1 MHTRESGWTNRPE
14 LGAVAMVAAAW
25 LVLVRNA
32 FFSAHPALHGRMT
45 DSLFAT
51 LSGWTLMVVGMMG
64 PAALAGIRHT
74 AVNSL
79 SWRRRR
85 AMAEFSIGYLLIW
98 IAFGVAGLT
107 ATATIPIDS
116 RWTATGILLSAAAL
130 WQLTPLKRRW
140 LRDCHR
146 SVALPLCGWRAE
158 AGAIRFGL
166 RNGVA
171 CLGSCWCLMLVMT
184 VVPGASLFWTA
195 SLTAVVTTERLL
207 ERPRRAT
214 RLAALAMGVGAVAIA
229 GLT

>member
-1 MHTRESGWTNRPE
+1 MHTRVSRWTNRPE
-14 LGAVAMVAAAW
+14 LGAVAMIAAAW
-25 LVLVRNA
+25 VLLVRDA
-32 FFSAHPALHGRMT
+32 FFSAHPASHEPMT
-45 DSLFAT
+45 GSLFAS

-98 IAFGVAGLT
+98 IAFGAAGLT
-107 ATATIPIDS
+107 ATAAIPIGS
-116 RWTATGILLSAAAL
+116 RWMATGVLLGAAAL
-130 WQLTPLKRRW
+130 WQLTPFKRRW

-146 SVALPLCGWRAE
+146 SVTLPPSGWRAE

-184 VVPGASLFWTA
+184 VVPSASLFWTA
-195 SLTAVVTTERLL
+195 SLTAVVTAEKLL
-207 ERPRRAT
+207 ERPRHAT
-214 RLAALAMGVGAVAIA
+214 RFAAVAMGVGAAAIA
-229 GLT
+229 GFA